1 MRVKSEER
9 RQTILNIAKQL
20 FIERGFENT
29 SMSEI
34 SSRVGGSKATLYNYF
49 ASKEEMFVAV
59 MESFGEEKIA
69 NAFLSMDPDADIRSE
84 LQQMGYH
91 YLSFILEP
99 EVMAIRIMALH
110 EASRSDIGRQFYAQ
124 GPEKGWRLIQE
135 YLAGQG
141 EKQRLQ
147 IPDPQSCA
155 MHLKGLLEAEV
166 VEPYA
171 LGVIP
176 VPEPELLRQVVARAV
191 SAFLAIYGR

>member
-49 ASKEEMFVAV
+49 SSKEEMFVAV

-124 GPEKGWRLIQE
+124 GPERGWRLIQE
-135 YLAGQG
+135 YLEGQG
-141 EKQRLQ
+141 TRLRLQ
-147 IPDPQSCA
+147 IPDLRICA
-155 MHLKGLLEAEV
+155 MHLTGLLEAEV
-166 VEPYA
+166 VEPCA

-176 VPEPELLRQVVARAV
+176 VPEPEQLRQIVARAV
-191 SAFLAIYGR
+191 SAFLTIYGR